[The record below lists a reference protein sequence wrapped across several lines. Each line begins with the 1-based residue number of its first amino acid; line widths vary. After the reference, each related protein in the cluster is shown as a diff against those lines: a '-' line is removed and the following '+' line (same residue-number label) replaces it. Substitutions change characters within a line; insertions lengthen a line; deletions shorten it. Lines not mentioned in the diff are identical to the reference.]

1 MNIPFLSLHDV
12 TAKYKDEIHEAVK
25 RVVDSGW
32 YLQGKENEQFEKHYA
47 EYIGTKHCIGC
58 ANGLDALIWI
68 FRAYIE
74 LGVMQ
79 PGDEVIVPANTYIAT
94 ILAITE
100 NGLIPVL
107 VEPRQD
113 TLQIDDSLIEERITE
128 RTKAICI
135 VHLYGRLAYTEKIG
149 ELCAK
154 YGLKLIEDN
163 AQAHG
168 CSYRAPQS
176 PEGEVVATTMQERT
190 GVNMADPAY
199 YPTLKKRAAEM
210 RANPTEAENILW
222 NALSEQKLGYKI
234 RRQHIVSQ
242 YILDFAY
249 HDCRLA
255 IELDGGYHNTEDQQ
269 YDDAVRT
276 KNLEAL
282 GWHVLRFTND
292 EVYNNLD
299 EVLAKIKSA
308 IESATATSPTDASP
322 LGECGAGRL
331 AKRTGSLGDAAGHSF
346 YPGKNLG
353 ALGDGGAVTTDDD
366 ELAAAIR
373 ALANYGSQKKYVFK
387 YTGRNSR
394 LDEIQAA
401 VLDVKLRHLDEDLKA
416 RQEIADYYYDHIDN
430 PLIELPVRL
439 PHENNVY
446 HLFPILVKNLPH
458 NPLEGKSSCQ
468 EYLGDSTCMG
478 DFLQVHTATSPSGDC
493 GAGLCGADSLR
504 DKLQKYLED
513 NGVGTVIHYPIPPH
527 LQECYQNSP
536 FRGLGG
542 LPITELLADCEL
554 SLPISPTMTMEEA
567 AEVVRLVNEFKE

>member
-1 MNIPFLSLHDV
+1 MMNIPFLSLHDV
-12 TAKYKDEIHEAVK
+12 TAKYKDEIHEAVL

-100 NGLIPVL
+100 NGLVPVL
-107 VEPRQD
+107 VEPRKD

-135 VHLYGRLAYTEKIG
+135 VHLYGRNACTNHILD
-149 ELCAK
+149 LCKK
-154 YGLKLIEDN
+154 YNLKLVEDN

-168 CSYRAPQS
+168 C
-176 PEGEVVATTMQERT
+176 
-190 GVNMADPAY
+190 
-199 YPTLKKRAAEM
+199 
-210 RANPTEAENILW
+210 
-222 NALSEQKLGYKI
+222 
-234 RRQHIVSQ
+234 
-242 YILDFAY
+242 
-249 HDCRLA
+249 
-255 IELDGGYHNTEDQQ
+255 
-269 YDDAVRT
+269 
-276 KNLEAL
+276 
-282 GWHVLRFTND
+282 RFN
-292 EVYNNLD
+292 
-299 EVLAKIKSA
+299 
-308 IESATATSPTDASP
+308 
-322 LGECGAGRL
+322 G
-331 AKRTGSLGDAAGHSF
+331 KRTGRLGSAAGHSF

-416 RQEIADYYYDHIDN
+416 RQAIADYYYDHIDN
-430 PLIELPVRL
+430 PLVELPVRL

-446 HLFPILVKNLPH
+446 HLFPILVKGES
-458 NPLEGKSSCQ
+458 LEVRG
-468 EYLGDSTCMG
+468 ER
-478 DFLQVHTATSPSGDC
+478 
-493 GAGLCGADSLR
+493 R
-504 DKLQKYLED
+504 DKLQAYLAE
-513 NGVGTVIHYPIPPH
+513 NGVGTVIHYPIAPH
-527 LQECYQNSP
+527 KQECYANEAWNTPQL
-536 FRGLGG
+536 F
-542 LPITELLADCEL
+542 LPITEQIADCVL
-554 SLPISPTMTMEEA
+554 SLPMSPTMIIHDA
-567 AEVVRLVNEFKE
+567 AAVVRLINEWKG